1 MSAPARPP
9 GHPGTSGAPTAGHSP
24 RTGPGTPL
32 KPSAAGQILVIAKEP
47 VPGRVKT
54 RLTPP
59 FTPEQAALLATAALH
74 DTLAAAAAVP
84 GVRRVLALQG
94 TPGPWLPHG
103 FTVLHQRGR
112 GLDERLAAAF
122 TDAYR
127 THPVPAILVG
137 MDTPQITPA
146 LLTQALTA
154 LATHDA
160 VLGPAA
166 DGGFWLLG
174 LRRPDPALLLGVP
187 MSRPTTGLAQLH
199 RLHTAALSVALLPTL
214 TDVDTAEDAQAV
226 AEEAPGSH
234 FATALAKQRIPAE
247 AALAS
252 RPHG

>member
-1 MSAPARPP
+1 M
-9 GHPGTSGAPTAGHSP
+9 
-24 RTGPGTPL
+24 
-32 KPSAAGQILVIAKEP
+32 AGQILVIAKEP

-59 FTPEQAALLATAALH
+59 FTPEQAALLATAALQ
-74 DTLAAAAAVP
+74 DALAAVAAVP

-94 TPGPWLPHG
+94 APGAWLPHG
-103 FTVLHQRGR
+103 FTVLAQRGG

-137 MDTPQITPA
+137 MDTPQVTSA
-146 LLTQALTA
+146 LLTQALAA

-199 RLHTAALSVALLPTL
+199 RLHTAALSVALFPTL
-214 TDVDTAEDAQAV
+214 TDVDTAEDARAV
-226 AEEAPGSH
+226 AKETPGSR
-234 FATALAKQRIPAE
+234 FATALAELRTPA
-247 AALAS
+247 AATPAGRLL
-252 RPHG
+252 R